1 MKMTYIK
8 GLFILFAL
16 MFSVFSYAEKPET
29 QLQEAKKTGK
39 AFFEAEAYKA
49 VEKKLVI
56 ALKSE
61 GKSTAVTNAMKKIWK
76 SAKNLNKDQLKTF
89 LNRFSN
95 ASKSS
100 LKKLANMSAKQ
111 LGGYI
116 KSVTGKVR
124 LSAGSLKQIIAGAGD
139 KAGNAAM
146 KAINAVDNALTN
158 TGKVSKALLRKI
170 RDEASGLDPK
180 RAKAYLDLIKKKF
193 AGKWKGIAGAS
204 PSAAGKATGKAA
216 GKGVGS
222 IIGTVVDG
230 IFVFNDAVNIYYSDD
245 DPEEKAIKATSK
257 IIEYG
262 SSTGA
267 GVASAAL
274 GGGMGPGLIIAF
286 SANRVATLYT
296 EIMMLQKEKQMA
308 KDNEQEEKINN
319 EMLVRRQFI
328 KISQKMKSGQ
338 LKEANF
344 LLGKVLKFLIK
355 KNNKHKFQ
363 NKTMLLN
370 LHTIL
375 DVKLKNAKLAEII
388 NKILNQARFP
398 YKKAM
403 KFYLEGRNLILA
415 KQYAGEAYEILKRNS
430 FSYPELLKLK
440 AMPNIKKLIAAINTK
455 IVNATEI
462 KIISISGPKRVLA
475 GELKHY
481 TLRINGG
488 IPDYKPVGIGG
499 YGTRDS
505 VTVYWEAPQEP
516 GKQTVSF
523 IIKDDLGKTMSDTVS
538 IMVIGDEEDTD
549 ETNKED
555 YSDKPPVDVWAVL
568 KKTTRVF
575 VSTDPAAFNHHARVG
590 ASSLVTYQSTST
602 PSHEP
607 GRKYV
612 TDVVIKISSD
622 GSRIKEVR
630 LDTVDTFNGKLSGGS
645 KYVFHNFKL
654 INLQEE
660 TSTEAASARYRIDG
674 NEYGTFQQ
682 AWVRDGQLTW
692 GKVIPCGDV
701 RSNRK
706 MKTHLPPIFVSFEM
720 SHKIGL
726 KKVKKFIDEK
736 KKSQKK
742 KKEEEKKA
750 LEVSLG
756 GDVYQGAFATDT
768 PFKAKIT
775 INVGKD
781 GLSVSGTFAGKA
793 VIKKGKSRVTMDGKF
808 TGSLKTSGDFEAKVL
823 SGGMTPWKIT
833 KGKWYP
839 RVLSVKSFPSD
850 AKLVGKLHQKVLSGD
865 MLFGKK
871 RGFKWSATLV
881 KEKK

>member
-1 MKMTYIK
+1 MQKSLK
-8 GLFILFAL
+8 HSCRKQRKQVKL
-16 MFSVFSYAEKPET
+16 
-29 QLQEAKKTGK
+29 
-39 AFFEAEAYKA
+39 FFEAETYKA
-49 VEKKLVI
+49 IEEKLVI

-61 GKSTAVTNAMKKIWK
+61 RNSNTVSTAMKKIWK
-76 SAKNLNKDQLKTF
+76 SAKNLNKDQMKTF

-100 LKKLANMSAKQ
+100 LKRLARMSTKQ

-116 KSVTGKVR
+116 KSVTGKVK

-180 RAKAYLDLIKKKF
+180 RAKAYLDLIKKKC

-204 PSAAGKATGKAA
+204 PSAAGKAA

-274 GGGMGPGLIIAF
+274 GGGMGPGLVIAF
-286 SANRVATLYT
+286 SANRVATLYS
-296 EIMMLQKEKQMA
+296 EIMMLQKEKNMA
-308 KDNEQEEKINN
+308 KDNEQEIVINN
-319 EMLVRRQFI
+319 GILVRRQLLQ
-328 KISQKMKSGQ
+328 ISQKIKAGEFKNARFRLNKVFQFLAAMKVQG
-338 LKEANF
+338 
-344 LLGKVLKFLIK
+344 
-355 KNNKHKFQ
+355 
-363 NKTMLLN
+363 
-370 LHTIL
+370 
-375 DVKLKNAKLAEII
+375 KLKLYDLRKELESKFKNAVRIEAA
-388 NKILNQARFP
+388 NKILNQARYP
-398 YKKAM
+398 YRKAM
-403 KFYLEGRNLILA
+403 NFYLEGRNLILA
-415 KQYAGEAYEILKRNS
+415 KQYAGEANEILKRNS

-440 AMPNIKKLIAAINTK
+440 AMTNIKKLIAAINTK
-455 IVNATEI
+455 IANATDI
-462 KIISISGPKRVLA
+462 KIISISGPKRVMA
-475 GELKHY
+475 GDVEHY
-481 TLRINGG
+481 TLIINGG

-505 VTVYWEAPQEP
+505 VTVYWEAPREP

-523 IIKDDLGKTMSDTVS
+523 TIMDDLGKTMTDTVS
-538 IMVIGDEEDTD
+538 INVVGDEEDIEESKT
-549 ETNKED
+549 
-555 YSDKPPVDVWAVL
+555 DKPPVDVWAVL
-568 KKTTRVF
+568 RKTTRVF

-612 TDVVIKISSD
+612 TDVVIKISSN

-630 LDTVDTFNGKLSGGS
+630 LDTVDTFKGKLSGGT

-750 LEVSLG
+750 LEVSLE

-793 VIKKGKSRVTMDGKF
+793 VIKKGKSKMTMDGKF
-808 TGSLKTSGDFEAKVL
+808 TGSLNASGDFEAKVL
-823 SGGMTPWKIT
+823 SGGMTPWKIAE
-833 KGKWYP
+833 GKWYP

-850 AKLVGKLHQKVLSGD
+850 AKLVGKRHQNVLSGD